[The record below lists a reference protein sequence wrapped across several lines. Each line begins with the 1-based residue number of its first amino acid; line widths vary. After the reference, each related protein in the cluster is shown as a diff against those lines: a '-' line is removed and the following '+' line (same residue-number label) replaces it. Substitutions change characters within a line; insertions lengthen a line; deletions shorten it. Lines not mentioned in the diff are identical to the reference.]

1 MKNLNYGVIGNC
13 RSAALVSEKGSLD
26 WVCLPQFDSSSA
38 FAKLLDKSKGGSF
51 EILPESATNI
61 TQEYRKN
68 TNILKTRFE
77 CVDGVFEV
85 LDFMPRYVTE
95 KNDYYMPSD
104 VIRFFRLVYGKPK
117 FRIKYNPQ
125 LDYARNI
132 TENKVSGEEYIKS
145 YTASGN
151 YDSLYLYSSFNYS
164 DILNQEVIELEKD
177 GFCQVSY
184 NQKLLEQTPDRIY
197 LKLQRTKTY
206 WLNWSEKT
214 KVLPKYNEETN
225 RSALVLKLLS
235 YQKSG
240 AVLAALTT
248 SLPETIGEVRN
259 WDYRFCW
266 IRDGSMV
273 VKILT
278 QLGHYN
284 VAKRY
289 LNFIMDIIPEKNEK
303 IQIMY
308 GINGEKK
315 LSEYELD
322 HLAGY
327 EGSKPVR
334 VGNAAYKQKQNDI
347 YGILLD
353 LIHQHFAMFENS
365 LDHSEEL
372 WTIVRSIVKVVEEN
386 WKKPDRGIWEIRG
399 KSLHFTFSKVMCWV
413 AFDRAV
419 KIASLLKR
427 DYYVGKWT
435 ILRHSVK
442 EDIMKKAWS
451 EKKQAFTQFYGSED
465 MDASVLLMESYGFIN
480 ATDEKYK
487 STVLTIQNELEHDG
501 LMYRYKNKDD
511 FGTPKSAFTICSFWL
526 INSLYKIGR
535 KKEAKEKFDKLL
547 TYSNHLGLFAED
559 IDFVSKRMLGN
570 FPQAYSHLAIIETA
584 LNFSNTKAEDEESL
598 LDQLNS

>member
-1 MKNLNYGVIGNC
+1 MGNLNYGVIGNC
-13 RSAALVSEKGSLD
+13 RSAALISEKGSLD

-38 FAKLLDKSKGGSF
+38 FAKLLDENKGGSF
-51 EILPESATNI
+51 EILPENATNI
-61 TQEYRKN
+61 IQEYGKN

-85 LDFMPRYVTE
+85 LDFMPRYVTDE
-95 KNDYYMPSD
+95 NNYYMPPD
-104 VIRFFRLVYGKPK
+104 VVRFFRLVYGKPK
-117 FRIKYNPQ
+117 FRIKYNPK
-125 LDYARNI
+125 LDYARNA
-132 TENKVSGEEYIKS
+132 TENKVSGVEFLKS
-145 YTASGN
+145 STTSGS
-151 YDSLYLYSSFNYS
+151 YDSLYLYSSFNYA
-164 DILNQEVIELEKD
+164 DILNQNVIELDKD
-177 GFCQVSY
+177 EFCEVSY
-184 NQKLLEQTPDRIY
+184 NQKLLEQTRDRIY

-214 KVLPKYNEETN
+214 KVLPKYNEEAN

-240 AVLAALTT
+240 AVMAAITT

-278 QLGHYN
+278 QLGHFN

-289 LNFIMDIIPEKNEK
+289 LNFIMDIIPKKNEK

-315 LSEYELD
+315 LSEYELE

-353 LIHQHFAMFENS
+353 LIHQHFEIFETS
-365 LDHSEEL
+365 LEHSEEL

-419 KIASLLKR
+419 KIAVLLKR
-427 DYYVGKWT
+427 DDYVGKWT
-435 ILRHSVK
+435 VLRNLVK
-442 EDIMKKAWS
+442 DDIMKKAWS
-451 EKKQAFTQFYGSED
+451 EKKQAFTQNYGSED
-465 MDASVLLMESYGFIN
+465 MDASVLLMESYGFID
-480 ATDEKYK
+480 AADEKYK
-487 STVLTIQNELEHDG
+487 STVFTIQKELEHDG
-501 LMYRYKNKDD
+501 LMYRYKNQDD

-526 INSLYKIGR
+526 INSLYKIGKR
-535 KKEAKEKFDKLL
+535 REAKEKFDKLL

-584 LNFSNTKAEDEESL
+584 LNFSNTNFDDEDSL

>member
-1 MKNLNYGVIGNC
+1 MKNLNYGIIGNC
-13 RSAALVSEKGSLD
+13 RSAALISEKGSLD

-38 FAKLLDKSKGGSF
+38 FAKILDQEIGGSF
-51 EILPESATNI
+51 EIFPENLLEI
-61 TQEYRKN
+61 KQEYRSK

-85 LDFMPRYVTE
+85 LDFMPRFLTDDKE
-95 KNDYYMPSD
+95 YYAPPD
-104 VIRFFRLVYGKPK
+104 VIRFFRLVYGKPT
-117 FRIKYNPQ
+117 FRLKYDPK
-125 LDYARNI
+125 LDYARNQ
-132 TENKVSGEEYIKS
+132 TENIISEEGFIKS
-145 YTASGN
+145 FTTKGN
-151 YDSLYLYSSFNYS
+151 YDSLYLYSSFDNRA
-164 DILNQEVIELEKD
+164 ILDGEVISLEKNE
-177 GFCQVSY
+177 FCLISY
-184 NQKLLEQTPDRIY
+184 NQKLLEQDIERVY

-214 KVLPKYNEETN
+214 KILPEYNEQVT

-284 VAKRY
+284 VARRY
-289 LNFIMDIIPEKNEK
+289 LKFIMDIIPEKKEK

-308 GINGEKK
+308 GINGEKR
-315 LSEYELD
+315 LSEFELD
-322 HLAGY
+322 HLSGY

-353 LIHQHFAMFENS
+353 LIHQHFEMFETS
-365 LDHSEEL
+365 LEHSEEL

-399 KSLHFTFSKVMCWV
+399 RSLHFTFSKVMCWV

-427 DYYVGKWT
+427 DYYMAKWKV
-435 ILRHSVK
+435 LRHSVK
-442 EDIMKKAWS
+442 DDILKKAWS
-451 EKKQAFTQFYGSED
+451 EKKQAFTQYYGSED
-465 MDASVLLMESYGFIN
+465 MDASVLLMEPYGFID
-480 ATDEKYK
+480 AKDEKFK
-487 STVLTIQNELEHDG
+487 STVLTIQKELEHDG
-501 LMYRYKNKDD
+501 LMYRYKNQDD
-511 FGTPKSAFTICSFWL
+511 FGTPKSAFTICSFWM
-526 INSLYKIGR
+526 INSLFKIGK
-535 KKEAKEKFDKLL
+535 KKEAKEKFEKLL

-559 IDFVSKRMLGN
+559 IDFATKRMLGN
-570 FPQAYSHLAIIETA
+570 FPQAYSHLAIVETA
-584 LNFSNTKAEDEESL
+584 LNFSNFSMDDEENL
-598 LDQLNS
+598 LDQLTS

>member
-13 RSAALVSEKGSLD
+13 RSAALISERGSLD

-38 FAKLLDKSKGGSF
+38 FAKILDEEKGGSF
-51 EILPESATNI
+51 EIIPENLIAVK
-61 TQEYRKN
+61 QEYRKS
-68 TNILKTRFE
+68 TNILKTIFE
-77 CVDGVFEV
+77 CSDGSFEV
-85 LDFMPRYVTE
+85 LDFMPRYLTD
-95 KNDYYMPSD
+95 KKDYYAPPD
-104 VIRFFRLVYGKPK
+104 IIRFFRLLSGKPG
-117 FRIKYNPQ
+117 FRLKYDPK
-125 LDYARNI
+125 LDYARNQTKSKI
-132 TENKVSGEEYIKS
+132 SRDGFIKS
-145 YTASGN
+145 YTTSGN
-151 YDSLYLYSSFNYS
+151 YDSLYLYSSFCAS
-164 DILNQEVIELEKD
+164 DIMDGELITLEKEE
-177 GFCQVSY
+177 FCLVSY
-184 NQKLLEQTPDRIY
+184 NQKLLEQTQERIY

-206 WLNWSEKT
+206 WLDWAERT
-214 KVLPKYNEETN
+214 KVLPKYGEQVL

-289 LNFIMDIIPEKNEK
+289 LKFIMDIIPEKNEK

-315 LSEYELD
+315 LSEYELE
-322 HLAGY
+322 HLEGY

-334 VGNAAYKQKQNDI
+334 IGNAAYKQKQNDI

-353 LIHQHFAMFENS
+353 LIHQHFEMFETS
-365 LDHSEEL
+365 LEHSEEL
-372 WTIVRSIVKVVEEN
+372 WTIVRSIVKVVEQN

-399 KSLHFTFSKVMCWV
+399 RSLHFTFSKVMCWV

-419 KIASLLKR
+419 KIADLLKR
-427 DYYVGKWT
+427 DYYVGKWKV
-435 ILRHSVK
+435 LRHSVK
-442 EDIMKKAWS
+442 DDIYRKAWN
-451 EKKQAFTQFYGSED
+451 EKKKAFTQYYGSED
-465 MDASVLLMESYGFIN
+465 MDASVLLMESYGFIDSN
-480 ATDEKYK
+480 EEKFK
-487 STVLTIQNELEHDG
+487 STVLTIQKELEHDG
-501 LMYRYKNKDD
+501 LMYRYKNQDD

-526 INSLYKIGR
+526 INSLFKIGR
-535 KKEAKEKFDKLL
+535 KKEAKEKFEKLL
-547 TYSNHLGLFAED
+547 GYSNHLGLFAED
-559 IDFVSKRMLGN
+559 IDFATKRMLGN

-584 LNFSNTKAEDEESL
+584 LNFSGVQADDEDTL
-598 LDQLNS
+598 LEQLNG